1 MSHNDHLPLW
11 LRSGDTPLPEY
22 VALLAGSGE
31 YPQLCAQRMQALGIH
46 IHLVALDEAF
56 DKEFFDSFPFHSR
69 TFLPIGHLGKIL
81 KVLKKASVTH
91 VITAGQIRP
100 QKLFQGLHLDL
111 KAFWLLRKLRRKNAA
126 TIFGAIADE
135 IEALGIHILD
145 ARSFMEKD
153 LAHEGTMTQNSW
165 KLSSYALEH
174 GIHIAQEIANLDI
187 GQGVVVCEGTVL
199 CVESFDGT
207 DAMLQYAGRFSAK
220 PKLFVKS
227 SKLAQDFRFDVPVFG
242 MKTLEHMRQSNIQY
256 AALEA
261 EKTLILNKKDVLARA
276 NEWGI
281 HICGYSTPQNL
292 FS

>member
-1 MSHNDHLPLW
+1 
-11 LRSGDTPLPEY
+11 
-22 VALLAGSGE
+22 
-31 YPQLCAQRMQALGIH
+31 MQALGIR
-46 IHLVALDEAF
+46 IHLVVLDEAF
-56 DKEFFDSFPFHSR
+56 DKEFLDSFPFHSR

-91 VITAGQIRP
+91 VISAGQIRP

-126 TIFGAIADE
+126 TIFGAIANE

-145 ARSFMEKD
+145 ARSFMEED
-153 LAHEGTMTQNSW
+153 LAHEGTMTQALW
-165 KLSSYALEH
+165 KLPPYVLEH

-187 GQGVVVCEGTVL
+187 GQGVVVREGTVL

-207 DAMLQYAGRFSAK
+207 DAMLQYAGHFLVK

-227 SKLAQDFRFDVPVFG
+227 SKPAQDFRFDVPVFG
-242 MKTLEHMRQSNIQY
+242 PKTLEHMRQSNIQY

-261 EKTLILNKKDVLARA
+261 EKTLILHKKDVLAQA
-276 NEWGI
+276 NEWGLQI
-281 HICGYSTPQNL
+281 YGYTAAQNL
-292 FS
+292 PS